1 MNKIWICFL
10 LIGLIAS
17 FFLSTTN
24 DVVLSINNLGE
35 NTLKVFLKL
44 SFLMLFWGGMFN
56 ILKKANIIKLL
67 TKIFQKPVSSIFKNI
82 DTSSEC
88 FELIVTNLVAN
99 MLGIGSCATLV
110 GIKVVK
116 ELDNLNLKSD
126 LIKFI
131 LLNIS
136 TLCIFPSTIIGIR
149 MSYNAKQEI
158 YLLYILVSIFS
169 FAITLL
175 INKIINPGEK

>member
-17 FFLSTTN
+17 FFLNTTN
-24 DVVLSINNLGE
+24 DVVSSINNLGE
-35 NTLKVFLKL
+35 NSLKVFLKL
-44 SFLMLFWGGMFN
+44 SFLMLFWNGMFN
-56 ILKKANIIKLL
+56 ILKKTNVIKFL
-67 TKIFQKPVSSIFKNI
+67 TKILHKPVSLIFKNV
-82 DTSSEC
+82 DSSSEC
-88 FELIVTNLVAN
+88 FELIVSNLVAN
-99 MLGIGSCATLV
+99 MLGLGSCATVV

-116 ELDNLNLKSD
+116 ELDNLKYKND

-136 TLCIFPSTIIGIR
+136 TFCIFPSTIIGIR
-149 MSYNAKQEI
+149 ISYNTKHEI
-158 YLLYILVSIFS
+158 YFLYIFVSIFS
-169 FAITLL
+169 FVITLL

>member
-1 MNKIWICFL
+1 
-10 LIGLIAS
+10 
-17 FFLSTTN
+17 
-24 DVVLSINNLGE
+24 
-35 NTLKVFLKL
+35 
-44 SFLMLFWGGMFN
+44 
-56 ILKKANIIKLL
+56 
-67 TKIFQKPVSSIFKNI
+67 
-82 DTSSEC
+82 
-88 FELIVTNLVAN
+88 
-99 MLGIGSCATLV
+99 MLGLGSCATLV

-149 MSYNAKQEI
+149 MSYDAKQEI